1 MATDPVYRQY
11 VALRASKSL
20 LDVYRATKNADALK
34 DKTLELL
41 SALGAGER
49 FRGER
54 VFTAG
59 SAPSNDWTLEVV
71 DQPPGAPEPNELIV
85 SYDFYDS
92 EQLEQFR
99 TLIQANLNKR
109 IGSEAED
116 AFLGVGA
123 DPGGDIADHWC
134 PGAGSLAAFGRRAD
148 ARRVLGIDALEAV
161 PPSGT
166 QGSGSPKVNV
176 VIIDQGLNMAA
187 IQSTHPY
194 SWGGGWRHGNIAPG
208 SAERTSHGMLI
219 ARNVLDVAPDAV
231 VYDMPLIPKPIITRI
246 PLFASD
252 ADAAYHYLL
261 LCIYFLRQFP
271 RWSGPWVLV
280 NAWAIFDRSSEHPLG
295 DYTENTNP
303 QLIGH
308 RLNNIIASAALQDH
322 VDVVF
327 AAGNC
332 GGFCPAPRCGKV
344 DRGPGRSI
352 WGANSSSAV
361 ITVGAV
367 LTNETW
373 LGYSS
378 QGPGQTRLG
387 DYKPDFCAPSQF
399 SETTDA
405 SVSNTGT
412 SAACG
417 LTAGVVAAL
426 RKRWDASRVPP
437 QTLKQVLIDTTR
449 KSQGPE
455 WNGRLGY
462 GVLNAGDACKRLS
475 IDFPLAPNAVAQAP
489 SGVTQTSNEAPQTS
503 WLARILARWTDLM
516 RRNAQG

>member
-20 LDVYRATKNADALK
+20 LDAYQATNKADALK

-49 FRGER
+49 FRGEG
-54 VFTAG
+54 VFTAR
-59 SAPSNDWTLEVV
+59 SVPSKDWTLEVV
-71 DQPPGAPEPNELIV
+71 DQPPGAPEPNELII
-85 SYDFYDS
+85 SYDFYDP
-92 EQLEQFR
+92 EPLEQFR

-109 IGSEAED
+109 IGLAVED
-116 AFLGVGA
+116 AFLGIGA
-123 DPGGDIADHWC
+123 DPGGDMADHWC
-134 PGAGSLAAFGRRAD
+134 PGSGSLAAFGHRAD
-148 ARRVLGIDALEAV
+148 ARRVLGIDDLNAV
-161 PPSGT
+161 PPPGN
-166 QGSGSPKVNV
+166 QGGNPKVNV
-176 VIIDQGLNMAA
+176 VIIDQGLNKAA
-187 IQSTHPY
+187 IQSTHPN
-194 SWGGGWRHGNIAPG
+194 SWGGGWRHCNTAPG

-219 ARNVLDVAPDAV
+219 ARNVLDIAPDAV
-231 VYDMPLIPKPIITRI
+231 IYDMPLIPKPIITSI

-252 ADAAYHYLL
+252 VDAAYHYLL

-280 NAWAIFDRSSEHPLG
+280 NAWAIFDRASEHPLG
-295 DYTENTNP
+295 DYTENSNP
-303 QLIGH
+303 IGH
-308 RLNNIIASAALQDH
+308 RLNSIIAAAALQDH

-332 GGFCPAPRCGKV
+332 GEFCPAPRCGKV
-344 DRGPGRSI
+344 DRGPGHSI

-361 ITVGAV
+361 ITVGVV
-367 LTNETW
+367 LTNEMW

-387 DYKPDFCAPSQF
+387 SDKPDFCAPSQF

-405 SVSNTGT
+405 SAHNTGT

-449 KSQGPE
+449 KLQGPA
-455 WNGRLGY
+455 WNCRLGH
-462 GVLNAGDACKRLS
+462 GVLNAGEACKRLL
-475 IDFPLAPNAVAQAP
+475 IDFPLASSAVAQTP
-489 SGVTQTSNEAPQTS
+489 GGVTQTSSEAPQTP
-503 WLARILARWTDLM
+503 WLARIRARWADLM
-516 RRNAQG
+516 RRDARG